1 MANSSKKTSKS
12 KGKGKAEGKTESFIW
27 SDNKVELLLMVTQI
41 EIETVSIFDR
51 ENKGLEIDNN
61 NKWNENNT
69 KQHCSFHDQAMRLE
83 WFCKP
88 LKQFIH
94 PYDW

>member
-61 NKWNENNT
+61 NK
-69 KQHCSFHDQAMRLE
+69 
-83 WFCKP
+83 
-88 LKQFIH
+88 
-94 PYDW
+94 